1 MNTKINKVAELMQS
15 NHDLR
20 DEIEKIRSE
29 KEEMETKMF
38 NMTIENENLAS
49 KVEEYEGMIF
59 KGVGSPSNSSPK
71 KGAFNA
77 MTVDSSPMRRR
88 STNKP
93 NVRSAFFSSEDSN
106 EQDEMNK
113 IKKMY
118 LEKKAQ
124 QQQ

>member
-29 KEEMETKMF
+29 KDEMETKMF
-38 NMTIENENLAS
+38 NLTLENENLAS
-49 KVEEYEGMIF
+49 KVEEYEAMIF
-59 KGVGSPSNSSPK
+59 KGIGSPSNSPK

-77 MTVDSSPMRRR
+77 MTVDNSPKRRP

-93 NVRSAFFSSEDSN
+93 NVRSDFFSSEDSN
-106 EQDEMNK
+106 DNDEMARV
-113 IKKMY
+113 KKMY

-124 QQQ
+124 

>member
-20 DEIEKIRSE
+20 DEIEKMRQE
-29 KEEMETKMF
+29 REETETKMF
-38 NMTIENENLAS
+38 NLTLENENLAS

-59 KGVGSPSNSSPK
+59 KGIGSPSNSSPK
-71 KGAFNA
+71 PKGAFNA
-77 MTVDSSPMRRR
+77 MTVDSSPSRRR

-93 NVRSAFFSSEDSN
+93 NVRSDFFSSEDSN
-106 EQDEMNK
+106 EQDEMNT

-118 LEKKAQ
+118 MEKKAQ
-124 QQQ
+124 

>member
-20 DEIEKIRSE
+20 DEIERVRQDRE
-29 KEEMETKMF
+29 DMETKMF
-38 NMTIENENLAS
+38 NLTIENENLAS

-59 KGVGSPSNSSPK
+59 KQVGSPQNISPK

-77 MTVDSSPMRRR
+77 MTVDSSPSRRR

-93 NVRSAFFSSEDSN
+93 NVKSDLFSSEDSN
-106 EQDEMNK
+106 EQDEMNR
-113 IKKMY
+113 IKKAYM
-118 LEKKAQ
+118 ERKAQ
-124 QQQ
+124 

>member
-20 DEIEKIRSE
+20 DEIERVRSE

-38 NMTIENENLAS
+38 NLTIENENLAS

-59 KGVGSPSNSSPK
+59 KGIGSPSNASPSPK

-77 MTVDSSPMRRR
+77 MTVDSSPQRRR

-93 NVRSAFFSSEDSN
+93 NVRSDFFSSEDSN
-106 EQDEMNK
+106 E
-113 IKKMY
+113 
-118 LEKKAQ
+118 
-124 QQQ
+124 

>member
-20 DEIEKIRSE
+20 DEIEKMRQE
-29 KEEMETKMF
+29 REEMETKMF
-38 NMTIENENLAS
+38 NLTLENENLAS

-59 KGVGSPSNSSPK
+59 KGIGSPSNSSPK
-71 KGAFNA
+71 PKGGAFNA
-77 MTVDSSPMRRR
+77 MTVDSSPSRRR

-93 NVRSAFFSSEDSN
+93 NVRSDFFSSEDSN
-106 EQDEMNK
+106 EQDEMNR

-118 LEKKAQ
+118 MEKKAQ
-124 QQQ
+124 